1 MIRGIA
7 KLLRVLNSETEPGQI
22 SLGFCLSMIAGLTP
36 FYSLHNLLVLFLLL
50 ILRVNISVFII
61 GLAFFSA
68 IGYLLDPLF
77 HSIGLYLLTMD
88 SLQGLWTYLY
98 NSTIWRI
105 ERFNNTIVMGSLVSS
120 MVLFLPLYILSNLV
134 IKRYREHVLKWV
146 EKTRLMQAFKATKF
160 YHIYRSLSGLEKV
173 S

>member
-22 SLGFCLSMIAGLTP
+22 SLGFCLSMIAGFTP

-50 ILRVNISVFII
+50 AIRVNISAFIL

-68 IGYLLDPLF
+68 IGYILDPLF
-77 HSIGLYLLTMD
+77 HSIGLYMLTMD
-88 SLQGLWTYLY
+88 SLQGLWTSLY
-98 NSTIWRI
+98 NSMIWRI
-105 ERFNNTIVMGSLVSS
+105 ERFNNTVVMGSLVSS
-120 MVLFLPLYILSNLV
+120 LAFVVPLYIVSNLA
-134 IKRYREHVLKWV
+134 IMRYREHVLKWV
-146 EKTRLMQAFKATKF
+146 EKTRLMQAFKATRF
-160 YHIYRSLSGLEKV
+160 YHIYRSLSGWEKV